1 MNTQYR
7 MKVRRALVRDAPVI
21 VNMIKKGSEEGVFHS
36 RTPSVEG
43 LCRYAFEN
51 PREGYS
57 ILLCQI
63 GAKITGYVDLR
74 MNRGVGHILGIYVK
88 PDYRKRGIG
97 TALMER
103 TLNESRAKRCHKA
116 RLEVFAKNQT
126 AKKFYTR
133 LGFVKEGFLIQDEE
147 RKNTIIMSK
156 FLETKSNR

>member
-1 MNTQYR
+1 MNTQYPTII
-7 MKVRRALVRDAPVI
+7 RRAFVKDAPAI
-21 VNMIKKGSEEGVFHS
+21 VNMIRKGSEEGVFHS
-36 RTPSVEG
+36 RKISVEG

-51 PREGYS
+51 PHEGYS
-57 ILLCQI
+57 ILLYQI
-63 GAKITGYVDLR
+63 GSKITGYVDSR
-74 MNRGVGHILGIYVK
+74 MNMGVVHILGIFVK
-88 PDYRKRGIG
+88 PDHRKKGIG